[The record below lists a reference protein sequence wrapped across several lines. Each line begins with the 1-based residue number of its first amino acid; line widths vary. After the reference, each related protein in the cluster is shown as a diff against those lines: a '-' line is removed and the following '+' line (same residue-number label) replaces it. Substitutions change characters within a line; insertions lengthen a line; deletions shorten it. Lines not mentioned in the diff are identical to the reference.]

1 MAQRISR
8 AKKTIKESGV
18 PFSLPTEQERGER
31 LGIVMHVLYLIFN
44 EGYTSTA
51 GPSLHRVELSNE
63 AIRLTRIL
71 HASLDA
77 PLHASDTSPEVAGLL
92 ALMLLT
98 DARRTARAGEDGEL
112 IPLDEQDRSRWDQH
126 AIKEGIALLSGALP
140 RGEIGPY
147 QLQAAIAALHDEAP
161 RAEDTDWPQILA
173 FYGLLQRMSD
183 NPMVSLN
190 HAIATAMVHGPAAG
204 LTLLD
209 AIEAR
214 GELTEHHRLPA
225 VRAHL
230 LEMAG
235 DRDAA
240 LTNYRSAASLTES
253 VPEQRY
259 LLARA
264 ERLERT
270 STC

>member
-1 MAQRISR
+1 M
-8 AKKTIKESGV
+8 
-18 PFSLPTEQERGER
+18 
-31 LGIVMHVLYLIFN
+31 
-44 EGYTSTA
+44 
-51 GPSLHRVELSNE
+51 
-63 AIRLTRIL
+63 
-71 HASLDA
+71 
-77 PLHASDTSPEVAGLL
+77 
-92 ALMLLT
+92 
-98 DARRTARAGEDGEL
+98 
-112 IPLDEQDRSRWDQH
+112 IPLDEQDRSRWDRD

-161 RAEDTDWPQILA
+161 RTEDTDWPQILA

-235 DRDAA
+235 DHAAA
-240 LTNYRSAASLTES
+240 LTNYRTAASLTGS

-264 ERLERT
+264 ERLAARGET
-270 STC
+270 PTC

>member
-1 MAQRISR
+1 M
-8 AKKTIKESGV
+8 
-18 PFSLPTEQERGER
+18 
-31 LGIVMHVLYLIFN
+31 
-44 EGYTSTA
+44 
-51 GPSLHRVELSNE
+51 
-63 AIRLTRIL
+63 
-71 HASLDA
+71 
-77 PLHASDTSPEVAGLL
+77 
-92 ALMLLT
+92 
-98 DARRTARAGEDGEL
+98 
-112 IPLDEQDRSRWDQH
+112 
-126 AIKEGIALLSGALP
+126 P

-235 DRDAA
+235 DHAGA
-240 LTNYRSAASLTES
+240 LDNYAVAASLTGS
-253 VPEQRY
+253 IPEQRY

-264 ERLERT
+264 ERVKGGARWPLPPSPPSPSAGKRG
-270 STC
+270 SLDLRRA